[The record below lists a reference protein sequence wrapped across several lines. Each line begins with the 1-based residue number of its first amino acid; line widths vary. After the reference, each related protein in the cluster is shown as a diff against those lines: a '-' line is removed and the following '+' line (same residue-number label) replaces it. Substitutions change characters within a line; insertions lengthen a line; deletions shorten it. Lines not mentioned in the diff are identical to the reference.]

1 MAGVVRRYVRPV
13 SGFDFFFSVGCS
25 AIVKY
30 QFEGELEKAGRM

>member
-13 SGFDFFFSVGCS
+13 SGFLSSSVGCS

-30 QFEGELEKAGRM
+30 QFGGELEKAGRM